1 MNRDVAGWVQP
12 CWKRKKSLW
21 KSHKMLVAFSH
32 LYPRNKVEIPSYHYE
47 YQTTEV
53 RLKQS
58 ILIFN
63 GVAYFITMNC
73 FCRTRLILIFIGRHK
88 AQKAYNIVVLIFLL
102 IYVIVLKTSLSENLN
117 HVYKLTSQLLTD
129 K

>member
-1 MNRDVAGWVQP
+1 
-12 CWKRKKSLW
+12 
-21 KSHKMLVAFSH
+21 MLVAFSH

-63 GVAYFITMNC
+63 GVAC
-73 FCRTRLILIFIGRHK
+73 FNDELFPHDSININIYGRHK
-88 AQKAYNIVVLIFLL
+88 AQKAYHIVVLSFLL
-102 IYVIVLKTSLSENLN
+102 IYVFVLKFPLLS
-117 HVYKLTSQLLTD
+117 
-129 K
+129 

>member
-1 MNRDVAGWVQP
+1 
-12 CWKRKKSLW
+12 
-21 KSHKMLVAFSH
+21 MLVAFSH

-73 FCRTRLILIFIGRHK
+73 FCRTRLIFIGRHK

-102 IYVIVLKTSLSENLN
+102 IYVIVLKNSLSENLN

>member
-1 MNRDVAGWVQP
+1 
-12 CWKRKKSLW
+12 
-21 KSHKMLVAFSH
+21 MLVAFSH

-102 IYVIVLKTSLSENLN
+102 IFSYVIV
-117 HVYKLTSQLLTD
+117 
-129 K
+129 

>member
-1 MNRDVAGWVQP
+1 
-12 CWKRKKSLW
+12 
-21 KSHKMLVAFSH
+21 MLVAFSH

-102 IYVIVLKTSLSENLN
+102 IYVIVLKNSLSENLN